1 MEKHSLSEFMEY
13 SSEKF
18 TKRVMLK
25 KGESTAFVLNF
36 APGQQLPSHKHPGT
50 EVFLLV
56 VCGSG
61 TFTVDGNELQVDAN
75 DVVHCSGE
83 EMLAFK
89 NSGSEPVSLYVVLT
103 KVPSP
108 EYAKDI

>member
-1 MEKHSLSEFMEY
+1 MEKHSLSAYMEY
-13 SSEKF
+13 NSEKF
-18 TKRVMLK
+18 TKRVVFK

-36 APGQQLPSHKHPGT
+36 TPGQQLPPHKHPGT

-56 VCGSG
+56 LGGSG
-61 TFTVDGNELQVDAN
+61 TFMIDGEELQTAAN

-83 EMLAFK
+83 ETLAFA
-89 NSGSEPVSLYVVLT
+89 NNGSEPVSLYVVLT

>member
-1 MEKHSLSEFMEY
+1 MDKHSLSQFMEY

-18 TKRVMLK
+18 TKRVIFK

-36 APGQQLPSHKHPGT
+36 TPGQQLPPHKHPGT

-56 VCGSG
+56 KGGSG
-61 TFTVDGNELQVDAN
+61 TFTIDGVEHEAVAN
-75 DVVHCSGE
+75 DVVHCGGE
-83 EMLAFK
+83 EMFAFK

>member
-1 MEKHSLSEFMEY
+1 MEY

-18 TKRVMLK
+18 TKRVIFK

-36 APGQQLPSHKHPGT
+36 APGQQLPPHKHPGT
-50 EVFLLV
+50 EVFLFV
-56 VCGSG
+56 VGGSG
-61 TFTVDGNELQVDAN
+61 TFTIDGEELQVAAN
-75 DVVHCSGE
+75 DVAHCSGE
-83 EMLAFK
+83 ELLAFK